1 MNVGDWMRVCFVAAG
16 IRCSRSK
23 EKQYR
28 CEANLNVARL
38 IYGAQCQ
45 TLTRIGQRFCSFNE
59 PYAVLQCTG
68 SGLYDGRLCRR
79 HRAVRKND
87 YSKKQKL
94 KHSTNEK
101 WIECFAT
108 FGFMFQWIGHVALK
122 IDGREGIP
130 YRLMSI
136 FFDKIINVEQIQCFP
151 NETYRYER
159 KTLCMVRT

>member
-87 YSKKQKL
+87 YSKKTETQTFDQRKMDRML
-94 KHSTNEK
+94 RDIRVHVSVDWAHS
-101 WIECFAT
+101 
-108 FGFMFQWIGHVALK
+108 
-122 IDGREGIP
+122 P
-130 YRLMSI
+130 
-136 FFDKIINVEQIQCFP
+136 
-151 NETYRYER
+151 
-159 KTLCMVRT
+159 